1 VKDFTITIYRNLLS
15 ALLEER
21 YHFQTFQEFV
31 QRPLDRSIVL
41 RHDVD
46 DRKEHSLQFAKIQ
59 QELGIVGTYYFRMV
73 PQSFDESVILQIAE
87 MGHEIGYHYEDMDFA
102 KGDTRLAI
110 DLFQQH
116 LEKLR
121 EIVPIRTI
129 CMHGSPRS
137 KFDNRS
143 LWEVYDYK
151 DYEIIGEPYFDV
163 DYRQV
168 FYLTDTGRSWD
179 GHKVSIRDKV
189 DHHFPHRFKHTAAII
204 ESAKNKDLPAKIMM
218 TFHPQRW
225 TDSRVLWVQEKY
237 NQKVKNIVKYWLVKA
252 AAKTG

>member
-1 VKDFTITIYRNLLS
+1 MKDFTITAYRDLLS
-15 ALLEER
+15 VLLAER
-21 YHFQTFQEFV
+21 YRFQTFEDFLQE
-31 QRPLDRSIVL
+31 PLDRSIVL

-46 DRKEHSLQFAKIQ
+46 DRKEHSLEFARIQ
-59 QELGIVGTYYFRMV
+59 QEFGIVGTYYFRMV
-73 PQSFDESVILQIAE
+73 PQSFDESVIRQIAE

-102 KGDTRLAI
+102 KGDPHFAI
-110 DLFQQH
+110 ELFQQH

-121 EIVPIRTI
+121 KIVPIHTI

-137 KFDNRS
+137 RFDNRS
-143 LWEVYDYK
+143 IWDVYDYK
-151 DYEIIGEPYFDV
+151 DYGIIGEPYFDV

-189 DHHFPHRFKHTAAII
+189 EHHFPHHFQCTSAII
-204 ESAKNKDLPAKIMM
+204 ESARNKSLPPKIMM

-225 TDSRVLWVQEKY
+225 TDNRLLWIQEKY
-237 NQKVKNIVKYWLVKA
+237 TQKIKNIVKYWLVKA